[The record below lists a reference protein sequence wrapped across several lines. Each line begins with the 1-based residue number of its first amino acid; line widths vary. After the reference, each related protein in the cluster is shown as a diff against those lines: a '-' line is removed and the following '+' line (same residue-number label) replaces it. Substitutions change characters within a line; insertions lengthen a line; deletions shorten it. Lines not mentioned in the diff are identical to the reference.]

1 MWYND
6 RTASLK
12 NRKRRQKMLFEKKEI
27 TLKNGEKAILR
38 APRREDGAE
47 MCEYLRTMSS
57 ETEFVIRYP
66 EECTETVES
75 EGEFLEKLN
84 SSDLNMMIVCE
95 VDGKIAGNCQIM
107 FHGRIKTAHRATLA
121 IGLTREY
128 WELGIGSAM
137 FDEMEKAARQRG
149 CLQIEL
155 EFVEGNARARGLYE
169 KKGFR
174 ITGVLE
180 DATRLKDGTLLNN
193 YHMVKKL

>member
-1 MWYND
+1 
-6 RTASLK
+6 
-12 NRKRRQKMLFEKKEI
+12 MLFEKKEI
-27 TLKNGEKAILR
+27 TLKNGKKAILR

-84 SSDLNMMIVCE
+84 SSELNMMIVCE

-128 WELGIGSAM
+128 WGLGIGSAM

-149 CLQIEL
+149 CLQMEL

-174 ITGVLE
+174 ITGVLD

>member
-1 MWYND
+1 
-6 RTASLK
+6 
-12 NRKRRQKMLFEKKEI
+12 MLFEKKEI
-27 TLKNGEKAILR
+27 TLKNGKKAILR

-66 EECTETVES
+66 EECTETAES

-107 FHGRIKTAHRATLA
+107 FYGRIKTAHRATVA

-128 WELGIGSAM
+128 
-137 FDEMEKAARQRG
+137 
-149 CLQIEL
+149 
-155 EFVEGNARARGLYE
+155 
-169 KKGFR
+169 
-174 ITGVLE
+174 
-180 DATRLKDGTLLNN
+180 
-193 YHMVKKL
+193 